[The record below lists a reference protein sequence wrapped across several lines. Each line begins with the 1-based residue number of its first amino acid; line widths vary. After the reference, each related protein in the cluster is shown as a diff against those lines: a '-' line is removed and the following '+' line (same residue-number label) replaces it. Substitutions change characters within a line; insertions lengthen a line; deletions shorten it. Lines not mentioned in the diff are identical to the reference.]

1 VPFDVVQAVIVLPL
15 GLGGAVRVLE
25 SAGQAP
31 LAVGVLATLLGAG
44 GYASLA
50 VLRVRPA
57 ASLFAGAVAFAL
69 VLAGTFIATTGA
81 TRVAAWSLLAVLTV
95 AAVGRAEAAHLE
107 WHASAYLLAAASAS
121 GLLWSALA
129 AFIARTGAVTPA
141 WPGIPGALAA
151 VVAVAC
157 HGALVARGGR
167 RAHLGVRA
175 LAAAVFGVAVGGLAV
190 RSALTALGAAMD
202 LAVVAAVRTL
212 VLAGLALLLAASSRA
227 SKLPELSLLSYLILG
242 LGGLKFLVEDL
253 SSGSPATLFL
263 ALTAYGGA
271 LLAVSRIAR
280 ADAET
285 TRLPGS

>member
-1 VPFDVVQAVIVLPL
+1 
-15 GLGGAVRVLE
+15 
-25 SAGQAP
+25 
-31 LAVGVLATLLGAG
+31 
-44 GYASLA
+44 
-50 VLRVRPA
+50 
-57 ASLFAGAVAFAL
+57 
-69 VLAGTFIATTGA
+69 
-81 TRVAAWSLLAVLTV
+81 
-95 AAVGRAEAAHLE
+95 
-107 WHASAYLLAAASAS
+107 
-121 GLLWSALA
+121 
-129 AFIARTGAVTPA
+129 
-141 WPGIPGALAA
+141 
-151 VVAVAC
+151 
-157 HGALVARGGR
+157 
-167 RAHLGVRA
+167 VRA

-227 SKLPELSLLSYLILG
+227 SKLPELSLLSYLVLG

-253 SSGSPATLFL
+253 PSGSPATLFL